1 MPIYDFQC
9 QSCGTEVEVLQKI
22 SDAPLKD
29 CEACGKPTMKKKVS
43 AAAFR
48 LSGSGWYETD
58 FKPKKKKEA
67 SNTKADDKPAKK
79 KTEKSVEAKT
89 SPASKA

>member
-22 SDAPLKD
+22 SETPLKD
-29 CEACGKPTMKKKVS
+29 CEACGEPTMKKKVS

-58 FKPKKKKEA
+58 FKSGKKKNLSDNKSDE
-67 SNTKADDKPAKK
+67 KPAKT
-79 KTEKSVEAKT
+79 KTTPVAK
-89 SPASKA
+89 P